1 MSEPQFL
8 ALGKGAMTISAHQG
22 GREVSPGTGLGK
34 RVSDGVTLILVLGFE
49 LLQPSRLPSHG
60 ADEETETQT
69 IERSCLE
76 ATGAEP
82 KYTDPQSGALFSPLY
97 PLSSLLCGSG
107 FADFNSL
114 WLQACAGDGQPP
126 WGGPWG
132 PPKIPPV
139 ASGQGGRALS
149 LPAALAFL
157 ASQEEEGSNLST
169 CPLWGPGTGAWPS
182 ATCLSGVWIGGT

>member
-82 KYTDPQSGALFSPLY
+82 KYTDPPVRCTLFSSVPTF
-97 PLSSLLCGSG
+97 LL
-107 FADFNSL
+107 AAWV
-114 WLQACAGDGQPP
+114 WLC
-126 WGGPWG
+126 
-132 PPKIPPV
+132 
-139 ASGQGGRALS
+139 
-149 LPAALAFL
+149 
-157 ASQEEEGSNLST
+157 
-169 CPLWGPGTGAWPS
+169 
-182 ATCLSGVWIGGT
+182 